1 MSISE
6 LIKNNP
12 LKAKELTELIAQNLI
27 EKKFNIIEVLEE
39 MPKLNQS
46 NRGNCMEAIT
56 IACTKHIELF
66 DAKWLAALLPFL
78 GNEPARVKWECAR
91 TISEI
96 AKQIQADWSKHI
108 TLLLVNAQKDG
119 TVVRWSSA
127 HALVQL
133 YLENPKVYAH
143 LKIELESLQR
153 NEEKNSIQKIYA
165 RALKQ

>member
-6 LIKNNP
+6 LVKKNP

-27 EKKFNIIEVLEE
+27 EKKFNILAILEE

-56 IACTKHIELF
+56 FACTKHIELF
-66 DAKWLAALLPFL
+66 EAKWIAALLPFL

-96 AKQIQADWSKHI
+96 AKHIQADWSKHI
-108 TLLLVNAQKDG
+108 ALLLVNAQKEG

-127 HALVQL
+127 QALVQL
-133 YLENPKVYAH
+133 YLANPKVYAH

-165 RALKQ
+165 KALKQ

>member
-12 LKAKELTELIAQNLI
+12 LKAKELTELLAQYLL
-27 EKKFNIIEVLEE
+27 EKKFSIEEVLKE

-56 IACTKHIELF
+56 FTCTQQIELF
-66 DAKWLAALLPFL
+66 NAKWVAALLPFL

-91 TISEI
+91 TIALI
-96 AKQIQADWSKHI
+96 ASQVQADWTKHI
-108 TLLLVNAQKDG
+108 ELLLANAQKEG

-133 YLENPKVYAH
+133 YLTNPQKYAH
-143 LKIELESLQR
+143 LKIELESLYR
-153 NEEKNSIQKIYA
+153 CEEKNSIQKIYFK
-165 RALKQ
+165 ALKQ